1 MIKNKNENKKRKQI
15 IKWFK
20 LKKKVRKLLEENTAE
35 YFSHLS
41 MGKNFY
47 HINKP
52 QKP

>member
-1 MIKNKNENKKRKQI
+1 MIKNENKKEN
-15 IKWFK
+15 K
-20 LKKKVRKLLEENTAE
+20 LLSDLNLKKVRKLLEENTAE